1 MKMVNEKGQ
10 KELEQITNEEEI
22 KETKEN
28 NESIKN
34 TKNTNKLV
42 KAKQKKLTLKNDVIF
57 KAFFSRKGN
66 EKYLIDF
73 LNALLKINIVKINIR
88 EEVNLEK
95 FGELEKGRKTRYFG
109 NT

>member
-22 KETKEN
+22 KETKE
-28 NESIKN
+28 KN
-34 TKNTNKLV
+34 KNTNNLV
-42 KAKQKKLTLKNDVIF
+42 KTKQKKLTLKNDVIF

-73 LNALLKINIVKINIR
+73 LNALIKINIVKIDIR
-88 EEVNLEK
+88 
-95 FGELEKGRKTRYFG
+95 
-109 NT
+109 